1 MQRLSSVFVIGVL
14 LPLVLLACGPRHG
27 CTALEEHPSLSANV
41 GSSNLWEWYASAVD
55 RTRAAWEAAFRPTA
69 SVGGWL
75 TSVAS
80 NAGPSLA
87 ARECVASAGINSV
100 QFDTGGAAHSESA
113 ERRRRRTDPT
123 SQLGRRLLED
133 GDVAGAE
140 MVCLHATRLDPDDVA
155 AKVCLGDALVALHQI
170 ELQRMGARG
179 GLGSSGRLASAITS
193 FQNAAFIDPT
203 NARARLGLGT
213 AMLLMATKGGAI
225 LSSAT
230 SETSADKI
238 HHALLHLE
246 ASARLTSST
255 EKNDTEVST
264 MHRVAVRNTA
274 LANLALGDVA
284 SAIPLLREA
293 ADLSPPRSE
302 GGIEDMSEQVNLGG
316 ALLEEGLV
324 EDAMNLMNEIADEY
338 CKDNEQDISSHGM
351 SALCSIL
358 FNNLGIGHEMQSSV
372 QGATASYQLSIHWD
386 NNSSSS
392 NLKNMK
398 ALEEGALESWRIQEE
413 KRNDLSLG
421 HDDLSPR
428 SLAMRGES
436 DDLSDFGSSTE
447 KEQGQK
453 DSSDSVGGEL
463 EDAIVALEN
472 MALGKPDR
480 ARSWISLSKARS
492 HA

>member
-1 MQRLSSVFVIGVL
+1 
-14 LPLVLLACGPRHG
+14 
-27 CTALEEHPSLSANV
+27 
-41 GSSNLWEWYASAVD
+41 
-55 RTRAAWEAAFRPTA
+55 
-69 SVGGWL
+69 
-75 TSVAS
+75 
-80 NAGPSLA
+80 
-87 ARECVASAGINSV
+87 
-100 QFDTGGAAHSESA
+100 
-113 ERRRRRTDPT
+113 
-123 SQLGRRLLED
+123 
-133 GDVAGAE
+133 
-140 MVCLHATRLDPDDVA
+140 
-155 AKVCLGDALVALHQI
+155 
-170 ELQRMGARG
+170 
-179 GLGSSGRLASAITS
+179 
-193 FQNAAFIDPT
+193 
-203 NARARLGLGT
+203 
-213 AMLLMATKGGAI
+213 
-225 LSSAT
+225 
-230 SETSADKI
+230 
-238 HHALLHLE
+238 
-246 ASARLTSST
+246 
-255 EKNDTEVST
+255 